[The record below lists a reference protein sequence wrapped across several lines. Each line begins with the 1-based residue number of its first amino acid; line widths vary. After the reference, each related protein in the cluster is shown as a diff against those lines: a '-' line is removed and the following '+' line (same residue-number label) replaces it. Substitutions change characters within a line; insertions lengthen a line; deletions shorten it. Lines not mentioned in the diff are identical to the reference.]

1 MNNISI
7 YRHIFPNGKVYIGQ
21 TCQKPE
27 EELADYEDETI
38 RKQKKK

>member
-1 MNNISI
+1 MENERII
-7 YRHIFPNGKVYIGQ
+7 ELQLLDVL
-21 TCQKPE
+21 TE